1 VTLDDV
7 GNLTVNN
14 QLCEG
19 INSATLP
26 ATAPQF

>member
-1 VTLDDV
+1 VTTDAV

-14 QLCEG
+14 AMCEG
-19 INSATLP
+19 INSGTLP